1 MNTYEGVCRYCGS
14 MISIMADSQEEADQ
28 LVTEKCTC
36 EASELDRKRDCLM
49 KNLSLIHN

>member
-14 MISIMADSQEEADQ
+14 IVSIMADSQEEADQ

-36 EASELDRKRDCLM
+36 
-49 KNLSLIHN
+49 